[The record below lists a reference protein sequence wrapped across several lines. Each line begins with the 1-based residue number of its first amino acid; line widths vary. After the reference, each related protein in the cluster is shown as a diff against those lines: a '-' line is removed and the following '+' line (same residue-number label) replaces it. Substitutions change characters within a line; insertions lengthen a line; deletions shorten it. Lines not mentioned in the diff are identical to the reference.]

1 MNLSAFKIGFVALAV
16 AGIGFAFIELRSPSG
31 IPGLIEKR
39 RQVHEL
45 EDTNLKLE
53 REIEQKKQ
61 RIQRLQDNPADQEL
75 EIRQKLKLSRPGEK
89 IYILDQKK

>member
-1 MNLSAFKIGFVALAV
+1 MNFSALKIGFAALAI
-16 AGIGFAFIELRSPSG
+16 AGIGFAFIELRSPGG

-45 EDTNLKLE
+45 EDTNLTLE

-61 RIQRLQDNPADQEL
+61 RIQRLEDNPADQEL

-89 IYILDQKK
+89 IYIPDQKK